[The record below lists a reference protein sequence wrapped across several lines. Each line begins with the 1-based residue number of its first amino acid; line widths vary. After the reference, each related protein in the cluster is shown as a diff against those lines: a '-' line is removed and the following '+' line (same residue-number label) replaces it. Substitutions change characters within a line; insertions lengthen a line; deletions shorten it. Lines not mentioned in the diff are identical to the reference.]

1 MQTIQF
7 DSGIREYRINENGI
21 LRMNPADPNLYDRFL
36 KAMQRISDL
45 EKELAPNG
53 ENENGA
59 GVVEQMRLA
68 DTKLKEILNW
78 IFGPPNNFEE
88 ILGGVNLLAVA
99 RNGQRVIMN
108 LFSALEPILLEGAQ
122 TYAEHQVQNAVAKA
136 KQRREG
142 KV

>member
-1 MQTIQF
+1 MQTIHF

-36 KAMQRISDL
+36 RAVQRITDL
-45 EKELAPNG
+45 EKEFAQNG
-53 ENENGA
+53 EDGEDAIGK
-59 GVVEQMRLA
+59 MRRA

-78 IFGPPNNFEE
+78 IFGPPNSFEE

-99 RNGQRVIMN
+99 RNGQRVITN

-122 TYAEHQVQNAVAKA
+122 AYAQHQVQSAVAKA

-142 KV
+142 QV